1 MGKKQPNT
9 PVSQIKNCFRMLSMR
24 AREIQAVRRRDN
36 NTCRQCG
43 KKHSVAKGKEVKV
56 QIHHSVKPNWDR
68 IITAV
73 REELLN
79 PENMFAVCKE
89 CHDQIHAV
97 DQSGWKGNYAQKK
110 T

>member
-24 AREIQAVRRRDN
+24 AREVQAVRKRDN

-43 KKHSVAKGKEVKV
+43 KKHSVAKGKEVKCQV
-56 QIHHSVKPNWDR
+56 HHTRKPNWDR

-73 REELLN
+73 REELLD
-79 PENMFAVCKE
+79 PAHMLVLCTVCHELEHSK
-89 CHDQIHAV
+89 
-97 DQSGWKGNYAQKK
+97 DQSGWKGNYGKHE
-110 T
+110 